1 MMSRYFLLILFLG
14 AAAGCSPADN
24 AKAPSGQSAPAATAG
39 ALLASQC
46 AYERACAACHE
57 EGLNGAPA
65 VGDREAWAGRSS
77 LWVAVLEEHAKEG
90 YLDMPAR
97 GGDPA
102 ISDCEVAAATEY
114 MLSLTHPDRPAD

>member
-1 MMSRYFLLILFLG
+1 MMYRCFLLILFL
-14 AAAGCSPADN
+14 AAAAACSPTDK
-24 AKAPSGQSAPAATAG
+24 AKDASGLSAAAATAG
-39 ALLASQC
+39 DLLASQC
-46 AYERACAACHE
+46 AYERACAACHD

-65 VGDREAWAGRSS
+65 VGDREAWADRSS

-90 YLDMPAR
+90 YLDTPAR

-102 ISDCEVAAATEY
+102 LSDCEVAAATEY

>member
-14 AAAGCSPADN
+14 AASACSPGDK
-24 AKAPSGQSAPAATAG
+24 AKDPAGQMAPAAPAG
-39 ALLASQC
+39 ASIPGQRAHERMCAS
-46 AYERACAACHE
+46 CHD

-65 VGDREAWAGRSS
+65 VGDQEAWAGRSS
-77 LWVAVLEEHAKEG
+77 LWVAVLVDHATEG

-102 ISDCEVAAATEY
+102 LSDPEVAAAAEY
-114 MLSLTHPDRPAD
+114 MLALTHPDRAAD